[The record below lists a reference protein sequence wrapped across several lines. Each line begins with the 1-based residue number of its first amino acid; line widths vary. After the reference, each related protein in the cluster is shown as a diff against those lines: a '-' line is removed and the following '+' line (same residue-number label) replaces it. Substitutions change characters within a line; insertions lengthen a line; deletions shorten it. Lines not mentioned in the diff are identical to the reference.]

1 MAELLQWWNLIY
13 VLAFFLALFYI
24 VLNSVGLVSEGGD
37 VDVHADADF
46 DHDFD
51 MGGVD
56 SDVHVDV
63 DFGHDVDIAHDVHFG
78 HDVHIGH
85 DVGDVGHDMDH
96 DVSVEPSF
104 FEEALSFFG
113 IGRLPLSIILMTFL
127 LTFAIV
133 GWAVNLLLKD
143 VLGGPAFF
151 FPISL
156 AAAIFCGLSG
166 TKLLA
171 GTLGKYLRP
180 IESAATSRRTLEG
193 KIATAALPVT
203 AEFGQALVRD
213 DHGSLHKVVCR
224 VEPGAETIPK
234 GQTVLLVNYVH
245 GEGPMRLAN
254 GYYIVEAYD
263 VPGQ

>member
-1 MAELLQWWNLIY
+1 IMAELLHWWNLIY

-24 VLNSVGLVSEGGD
+24 VLNSIGLISEGGD
-37 VDVHADADF
+37 VDVHADADL

-56 SDVHVDV
+56 
-63 DFGHDVDIAHDVHFG
+63 HDVDMHVDIGHDVHFG
-78 HDVHIGH
+78 HDVDVDH
-85 DVGDVGHDMDH
+85 DVGDMDH